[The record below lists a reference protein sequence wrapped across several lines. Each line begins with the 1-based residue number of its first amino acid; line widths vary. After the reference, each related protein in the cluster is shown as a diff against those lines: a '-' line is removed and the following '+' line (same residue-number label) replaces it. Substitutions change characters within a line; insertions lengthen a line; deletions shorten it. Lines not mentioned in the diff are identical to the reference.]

1 MLTEDEYNRIASKKR
16 GVDKNILDV
25 NSLKGLSFTDTGNNR
40 WNYVNSGRACVVMQR
55 SGGVKV
61 AAKIFV
67 HEKEN
72 EKGKENEKEKEKMKE
87 ADYEGEFAEDV
98 IEAPSAPARSQEEAT
113 WKKIHDEVVAEYT
126 ILRSDGLTT
135 FVPRVSGY
143 IGVARKAS
151 TAGTAPVTVVGYV
164 MDKFDK
170 SLLEHI
176 QTTGGLTTDDEEK
189 IYAVIEGVCQ
199 VVRCFDVKPANFV
212 VELDSQDGD
221 GSLTP
226 LRIKSVRMIDF
237 GCDFCEC
244 GKKHNAGLNAGAVL
258 FGTLLFWIATCVDVV
273 TSGPVRL
280 VLPYLTEKLRVPRA
294 RETLVLIDEE
304 YGGELFYQNA
314 LANVQGECF
323 HLLTKSKA
331 RTRRTYAYSA
341 ADLLALCLPLIIEPE
356 ITILPPGGSD
366 PNARPAKRSRT

>member
-1 MLTEDEYNRIASKKR
+1 VVSTLTEDEYNRIADEKR
-16 GVDKNILDV
+16 GVDKKILDV
-25 NSLKGLSFTDTGNNR
+25 NSLKGLSFTDTGSSQ
-40 WNYVNSGRACVVMQR
+40 WNYLNSGRACVVMQR

-72 EKGKENEKEKEKMKE
+72 EKGKENEKEKE
-87 ADYEGEFAEDV
+87 ADYEGEFAEDG
-98 IEAPSAPARSQEEAT
+98 IEAPSAPVSKEEAT
-113 WKKIHDEVVAEYT
+113 WKKIHDEVVAECT
-126 ILRSDGLTT
+126 ILRSDGLAG
-135 FVPRVSGY
+135 FVPHVHGY
-143 IGVARKAS
+143 IGVARPA
-151 TAGTAPVTVVGYV
+151 AHVTVVGYV

-170 SLLEHI
+170 SLLEYI
-176 QTTGGLTTDDEEK
+176 QTTGRLTTDDEEK

-221 GSLTP
+221 GTLTP

-244 GKKHNAGLNAGAVL
+244 GENNDADLNAGAVL
-258 FGTLLFWIATCVDVV
+258 FGTLLFCIATCVHVV
-273 TSGPVRL
+273 PSVPIRL
-280 VLPYLTEKLRVPRA
+280 VLPYLTEKLRVPGA
-294 RETLVLIDEE
+294 RETLQSIDKE

-314 LANVQGECF
+314 LANVQRNECF
-323 HLLTKSKA
+323 HLLTTSKA
-331 RTRRTYAYSA
+331 RPRRIYDFSA
-341 ADLLALCLPLIIEPE
+341 AGLLDLCLPLIIAPE